1 MAKRETRLADKD
13 ALAPR
18 ANGQGEA
25 LRLAFAANFK
35 IARAKAG
42 MTQIDIACLTGIAQ
56 TYVSSIECGKQNPTL
71 DTMAILAEAVGSDV
85 RTLLKLP
92 PQPAKSAKRPPR

>member
-13 ALAPR
+13 RLAPR
-18 ANGQGEA
+18 VNGQGEA

-35 IARAKAG
+35 IARATAG
-42 MTQIDIACLTGIAQ
+42 MTQVEITRLTGIAQ

-85 RTLLKLP
+85 RALLN
-92 PQPAKSAKRPPR
+92 PPRRGAKQV